1 MDLIRNLKI
10 WSKNLLETFLKPKN
24 VIFRSKW
31 PLSIGMEGFSLSFS
45 VEYDQF
51 WSKMTTRKRLFKNFY
66 DMNLVRNVQKC
77 SKMRSFKIKRKRGDW
92 KSLKKLGKKFSSG
105 AASSLIFQFFKF
117 SILIGQSSVGSTC
130 DQRQSPP
137 IGGNTNRVANRL
149 SEFQMKWK

>member
-1 MDLIRNLKI
+1 MV
-10 WSKNLLETFLKPKN
+10 KNLLKTFLKPKMS
-24 VIFRSKW
+24 FSDQKW
-31 PLSIGMEGFSLSFS
+31 PLSIAMEGFSLSFT

-105 AASSLIFQFFKF
+105 AASSLISQVFKI
-117 SILIGQSSVGSTC
+117 SLLIGQSSVGSTC